1 MAVLLYKVTNE
12 TGQFD
17 KIQDSIASVSQ
28 DHRIQLLLIGFAFNG
43 FLEGAAGFGVPI
55 AICALLLTQL
65 GFKPLEASIL
75 CLIANTSAGEFGS
88 IGLLVYC
95 IIIYV

>member
-1 MAVLLYKVTNE
+1 MNIATGASIEGFFQGIIPIGYIVIMAVLLYKVTNE

-43 FLEGAAGFGVPI
+43 FLEGAAGFVCRLPYVP
-55 AICALLLTQL
+55 C
-65 GFKPLEASIL
+65 
-75 CLIANTSAGEFGS
+75 
-88 IGLLVYC
+88 Y
-95 IIIYV
+95 